1 MSFGAAIYT
10 RWMTRQY
17 KTVAIETG
25 YSENGGSKKRTKNHL
40 KANNCLCP
48 WFKLSSPDQCTCSI
62 VAFRPTL
69 GEMKLLLHLLS
80 LITKIRPK
88 GKLVL

>member
-1 MSFGAAIYT
+1 
-10 RWMTRQY
+10 
-17 KTVAIETG
+17 
-25 YSENGGSKKRTKNHL
+25 
-40 KANNCLCP
+40 
-48 WFKLSSPDQCTCSI
+48 LSSPDQCTCSI

>member
-25 YSENGGSKKRTKNHL
+25 YSENGGSKKRTKNH
-40 KANNCLCP
+40 P
-48 WFKLSSPDQCTCSI
+48 IFFKGQQLLMPMVQI
-62 VAFRPTL
+62 VFP
-69 GEMKLLLHLLS
+69 
-80 LITKIRPK
+80 
-88 GKLVL
+88 